1 MEKEIEAKL
10 PMEEVVIMAKE
21 DQEMEVLQKVLRDPK

>member
-10 PMEEVVIMAKE
+10 PMEEVVIMAK
-21 DQEMEVLQKVLRDPK
+21 DQEMEDLQRVLKDPK